1 MALICIAK
9 CQVTIP
15 DVLMISVSSVFDSFD
30 VFGVEKD
37 CTRTGI
43 LNGGLTLYSLGI
55 MCTERLIYLLWG
67 CFNQHPFT
75 RLLMYDRLN
84 FDLLRHCC
92 WTAWNGGFRTQFLIS
107 LWLTWFWL
115 IAWFFSFFFQ
125 GRFVRQSVN
134 VWLICTTLIY
144 YVIVEETW
152 TFFCSEFVWME
163 I

>member
-43 LNGGLTLYSLGI
+43 LNGGLTLYSLRI

-67 CFNQHPFT
+67 CFQS
-75 RLLMYDRLN
+75 
-84 FDLLRHCC
+84 
-92 WTAWNGGFRTQFLIS
+92 A
-107 LWLTWFWL
+107 
-115 IAWFFSFFFQ
+115 SFQ
-125 GRFVRQSVN
+125 ASVN
-134 VWLICTTLIY
+134 V
-144 YVIVEETW
+144 
-152 TFFCSEFVWME
+152 
-163 I
+163 